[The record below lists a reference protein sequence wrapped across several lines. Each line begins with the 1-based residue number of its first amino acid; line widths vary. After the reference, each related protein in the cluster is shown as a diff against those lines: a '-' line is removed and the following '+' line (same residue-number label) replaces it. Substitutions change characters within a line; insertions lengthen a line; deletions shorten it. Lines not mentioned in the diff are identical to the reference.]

1 MTEPVNTE
9 PEHRTVTA
17 CRRDRLHCL
26 ELQQN
31 LTALKIDIINSKTAF
46 PPEADSAEMI
56 ANVMLAYRHIEDARM
71 RLGKVI
77 QAFDGGISV
86 YDKPQPA

>member
-1 MTEPVNTE
+1 MTDSVNPTVPA

-17 CRRDRLHCL
+17 CRRDRQHCL
-26 ELQQN
+26 ELEQN
-31 LTALKIDIINSKTAF
+31 LTALKIEIINSKTAF

-77 QAFDGGISV
+77 QAFEGGV
-86 YDKPQPA
+86 LVFPM